1 MMRILAL
8 LPLFFAATADAAL
21 KVVVTTPD
29 LAALVR
35 EVTGGA
41 AEVAS
46 LASPFAN
53 PHFIDPRPSQ
63 VSLVMKADLF
73 IQNGL
78 DLEVGWAPTLLS
90 VARNRR
96 VLPGTPGFLDAAE
109 AVTPQD
115 VPTAPTR
122 AMGDVHPGGNPHY
135 LLDPDNA
142 PPVAGAVVERLC
154 VLAPGDCPVFR
165 ANLAAFKARLIPAQ
179 GRWAAT
185 LAPARGARYA
195 AYHKYFRYLNARYGL
210 GQVGELEP
218 LPGIPPTA
226 KHTESLIARMRE
238 TRARAVV
245 SEPWYERRTPDSVA
259 AALGVKS
266 VVVPPMPGSAGSPE
280 DYFGWMDAV
289 VASFAGALTP
299 TPSGAAR

>member
-1 MMRILAL
+1 MTPLLLLMLAVV
-8 LPLFFAATADAAL
+8 PADAAL

-35 EVTGGA
+35 EAAGGA

-53 PHFIDPRPSQ
+53 PHFIDPRPSH

-73 IQNGL
+73 IQTGL

-96 VLPGTPGFLDAAE
+96 VLPGTPGFLDASE
-109 AVTPQD
+109 AVVPLD

-142 PPVAGAVVERLC
+142 ARVARAAVERLC
-154 VLAPGDCPVFR
+154 VLSPGGCPVFR
-165 ANLAAFKARLIPAQ
+165 ANLAAFEARLVQAQ
-179 GRWAAT
+179 KRWSAS

-210 GQVGELEP
+210 VQVGELEP

-226 KHTESLIARMRE
+226 KHTESLISRMLE
-238 TRARAVV
+238 ARARAVV
-245 SEPWYERRTPDSVA
+245 SEPWYEHRTPASVA
-259 AALGVKS
+259 AAAGAKT
-266 VVVPPMPGSAGSPE
+266 VVVPAMPGSAGSPE